1 MASDF
6 SANPIELNIHRI
18 SGLSEHFIYQNDDI
32 YFLKPMKPQDFF
44 RNGKPVSQ
52 AGLDIISERDRTFTG
67 ILYSDQEVINR
78 RFFSR
83 TTFPKTLTKFINI
96 KYCFKDNYK
105 TMRIAPWCVG
115 FYPGFSYFHGP
126 NAFLKKTLEEVWE
139 KEEEILSETCSHKFR
154 LYTDVNQYLF
164 LWWQWVKGDFVPE
177 NIQKQLKFLGMDKDI
192 KTICAIIEDSTYNMI
207 CLNDAVTDDYEEKK
221 DALAKSFEKILGNK
235 SKFEL

>member
-32 YFLKPMKPQDFF
+32 YYIKPMKPLEFF
-44 RNGKPVSQ
+44 QNGKPVSQ
-52 AGLDIISERDRTFTG
+52 AGLDIFSERDRTFTG
-67 ILYSDQEVINR
+67 ILYSDLEVINR